1 MEGGVEGVW
10 ELIADDREMK
20 INKKEEVDGMVVYP
34 LKAGHMVTHTT
45 ASELCHLFSSPDK
58 RTE

>member
-1 MEGGVEGVW
+1 MEGVW